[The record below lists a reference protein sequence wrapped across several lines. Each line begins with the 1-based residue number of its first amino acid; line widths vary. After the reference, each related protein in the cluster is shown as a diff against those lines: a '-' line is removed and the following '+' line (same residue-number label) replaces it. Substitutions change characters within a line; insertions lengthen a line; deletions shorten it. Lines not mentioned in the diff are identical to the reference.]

1 MECALAHS
9 MFENKNKNKKEKD
22 VDYVT
27 VAARQV
33 LS

>member
-9 MFENKNKNKKEKD
+9 MFEIKNKKEKD

>member
-9 MFENKNKNKKEKD
+9 MFENKNKKEKD

-33 LS
+33 LIL

>member
-9 MFENKNKNKKEKD
+9 MFENKKEKD